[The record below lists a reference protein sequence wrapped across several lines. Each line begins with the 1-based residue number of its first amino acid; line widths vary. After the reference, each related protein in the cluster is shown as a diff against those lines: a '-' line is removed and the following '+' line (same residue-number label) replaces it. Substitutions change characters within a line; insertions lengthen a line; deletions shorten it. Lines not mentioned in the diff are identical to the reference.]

1 MEFKEQLK
9 KEVEMIEDILSGYLP
24 EEKGLQKTV
33 LEAMNYSVNGGG
45 KRLRPMLLLESFR
58 LFGGKEEDVHPFMA
72 ALEMIHSYSLV
83 HDDLPALDDDD
94 YRRGRLTTHREY
106 GEDMAILAGDALLN
120 YAYEICADAIVAAQD
135 EGGRKRAARAFQIL
149 SKKAGIYGMV
159 GGQTVDVEQE
169 GGILSKAVLDFIHAL
184 KTGALIEAAMMMGG
198 VLAGADEREVAVLEQ
213 AAADIGKAFQ
223 IQDDIL
229 DVVSTTEE
237 LGKPVGSDEKNGKTT
252 YVSLVGLEEAKHLV
266 KTLSEAG
273 IGKLKGL
280 CQERNLPENKFL
292 EELLVTLIHR
302 RK

>member
-9 KEVEMIEDILSGYLP
+9 QEVTMIEDILSGYLP
-24 EEKGLQKTV
+24 KEEGLQKTV

-45 KRLRPMLLLESFR
+45 KRLRPVLLLESLR
-58 LFGGKEEDVHPFMA
+58 MFGGKEEAAYPFMA

-94 YRRGRLTTHREY
+94 YRRGRLTTHREF

-120 YAYEICADAIVAAQD
+120 YAYEICADAIVSA
-135 EGGRKRAARAFQIL
+135 ENEESRKRSARAFQIL

-169 GGILSKAVLDFIHAL
+169 GGILSREVLDFINAL

-198 VLAGADEREVAVLEQ
+198 VLAGAEDGEVAVLEQ

-237 LGKPVGSDEKNGKTT
+237 LGKPVGSDEKNGKNT
-252 YVSLVGLEEAKHLV
+252 YVSLVGLEEAKRLV
-266 KTLSEAG
+266 KELSESG

-280 CQERNLPENKFL
+280 CQERNLPENVFL

>member
-9 KEVEMIEDILSGYLP
+9 NEVNMIEDILSGYLP
-24 EEKGLQKTV
+24 REEGLQKTV

-58 LFGGKEEDVHPFMA
+58 LFGGKEQDAYPFMA

-94 YRRGRLTTHREY
+94 YRRGRLTTHREF

-120 YAYEICADAIVAAQD
+120 YAYEICADAIVAAGD
-135 EGGRKRAARAFQIL
+135 EEGRKRAARAFQIL

-198 VLAGADEREVAVLEQ
+198 VLAGADEREAALLEQ
-213 AAADIGKAFQ
+213 AAAGIGKAFQ

-229 DVVSTTEE
+229 DVTSTTEV
-237 LGKPVGSDEKNGKTT
+237 LGKPVGSDEKNGKNT
-252 YVSLVGLEEAKHLV
+252 YVSLVGLEEAKRLV
-266 KTLSEAG
+266 EELSEAG
-273 IGKLKGL
+273 IRKLKEL
-280 CQERNLPENKFL
+280 CRERSLPENEFL
-292 EELLVTLIHR
+292 EELLITLIHR
-302 RK
+302 TK